1 MSKVCNPPK
10 VLNPRTGK
18 CVGANYLKQLNKK
31 QAVRLLPTPLSHPVN
46 EEIPEALPVNEEI
59 PEALPVN
66 EEIPEAPHV
75 NEAVDAMV
83 PKEKKQI
90 AKKPVKAK
98 NPKANAKALTDY
110 KKSIIDN
117 LKILEDFDKLNKEP
131 FKARAY
137 GKVIDSLELFDGPIN
152 NMDDIKNI
160 NGIGEKI
167 NAKIKELIE
176 TGKMTAVEK
185 ALNDPQF
192 SLQKKLGKLYGV
204 GPVKINELM
213 SKISTFEE
221 LYEKQELLN
230 DKQKIGLKYYNDMN
244 IRIPMSEGK
253 KHYKIIDTIFKKAY
267 KDIEFELVGSYRRK
281 NKDMGDIDILIKNRN
296 DLNIK
301 KLVNEL
307 TEGGYI
313 IETLASGK
321 IKFMGLCKLSPEL
334 PARRIDIL
342 IADPSYYYFALLYF
356 TGSYSFNIFMRKVA
370 LEKGY
375 SLSEYGIKNNNT
387 KKFIDTSDI
396 IKSEKDIFEYLDI
409 AYIPPNKRDIV

>member
-31 QAVRLLPTPLSHPVN
+31 QELLAFPLLPIPLPSQPANEDIPSVPLVPEVPAPV
-46 EEIPEALPVNEEI
+46 
-59 PEALPVN
+59 
-66 EEIPEAPHV
+66 
-75 NEAVDAMV
+75 AVVVAN
-83 PKEKKQI
+83 EKKQN
-90 AKKPVKAK
+90 ATKATKAK
-98 NPKANAKALTDY
+98 APVDY
-110 KKSIIDN
+110 KRAIIDN

-137 GKVIDSLELFDGPIN
+137 GKVIDSLEIFEGPIN

-176 TGKMTAVEK
+176 TGKMTAVER

-213 SKISTFEE
+213 SNISTFEE
-221 LYEKQELLN
+221 LYERPELLN
-230 DKQKIGLKYYNDMN
+230 EKQKIGLKYYDYMN
-244 IRIPMSEGK
+244 MRIPMSEGK
-253 KHYKIIDTIFKKAY
+253 KHYKIIDTIFKKVY
-267 KDIEFELVGSYRRK
+267 KDIEFELVGSYRRQ
-281 NKDMGDIDILIKNRN
+281 NKDMGDIDILIKNRD

-301 KLVNEL
+301 KLVSEL
-307 TEGGYI
+307 TAGGYI

-321 IKFMGLCKLSPEL
+321 SKFMGLCKLSPEL

-356 TGSYSFNIFMRKVA
+356 TGSYSFNIYMRKVA
-370 LEKGY
+370 LEKGW
-375 SLSEYGIKNNNT
+375 SLSEYGIKNNDT
-387 KKFIDTSDI
+387 KKFIDTADI
-396 IKSEKDIFEYLDI
+396 IKSEEDIFKYLAI
-409 AYIPPNKRDIV
+409 PYVPPNKRDMV

>member
-31 QAVRLLPTPLSHPVN
+31 QPILALPLLPIPLPPQPAPAN
-46 EEIPEALPVNEEI
+46 EDDIPEALEVL
-59 PEALPVN
+59 PEVPDPDVT
-66 EEIPEAPHV
+66 
-75 NEAVDAMV
+75 AVATV
-83 PKEKKQI
+83 AVPAPKEKKQ
-90 AKKPVKAK
+90 KA
-98 NPKANAKALTDY
+98 PKAPKAAKAPKAPVDY
-110 KKSIIDN
+110 KRVIIDN

-137 GKVIDSLELFDGPIN
+137 GKVIDSLEIFEGPIN

-176 TGKMTAVEK
+176 TGKMTAVER

-213 SKISTFEE
+213 SNINTFEE
-221 LYEKQELLN
+221 LYERPELLN
-230 DKQKIGLKYYNDMN
+230 EKQKIGLKYYDDMN
-244 IRIPMSEGK
+244 MRIPMSEGK
-253 KHYKIIDTIFKKAY
+253 KHYKIIDTIFKKVY
-267 KDIEFELVGSYRRK
+267 KDIEFELVGSYRRQ
-281 NKDMGDIDILIKNRN
+281 NKDMGDIDILIKNRD

-301 KLVNEL
+301 KLVSEL
-307 TEGGYI
+307 TAGGYI

-321 IKFMGLCKLSPEL
+321 SKFMGLCKLSPEL

-356 TGSYSFNIFMRKVA
+356 TGSYSFNIYMRRVA
-370 LEKGY
+370 LEKGW

-387 KKFIDTSDI
+387 KKFIDTADI
-396 IKSEKDIFEYLDI
+396 IKSEEDIFNYLAI
-409 AYIPPNKRDIV
+409 PYVPPNKRDMI

>member
-31 QAVRLLPTPLSHPVN
+31 QELLALLAPPLLPIPLPSQTAPAK
-46 EEIPEALPVNEEI
+46 EDIPEVPTEVQ
-59 PEALPVN
+59 PEVPDPDV
-66 EEIPEAPHV
+66 
-75 NEAVDAMV
+75 AVVAAV
-83 PKEKKQI
+83 AVPAPKEKKQKA
-90 AKKPVKAK
+90 AKAAKA
-98 NPKANAKALTDY
+98 PKAPVDY
-110 KKSIIDN
+110 KRAIIDN

-137 GKVIDSLELFDGPIN
+137 GKVIDSLEIFEGPIN

-176 TGKMTAVEK
+176 TGKMTAVER

-213 SKISTFEE
+213 SNISTFEE
-221 LYEKQELLN
+221 LYERPELLN
-230 DKQKIGLKYYNDMN
+230 EKQKIGLKYYDDMN
-244 IRIPMSEGK
+244 MRIPMSEGK
-253 KHYKIIDTIFKKAY
+253 KHYKIIDTIFKKVY
-267 KDIEFELVGSYRRK
+267 KDIEFELVGSYRRQ
-281 NKDMGDIDILIKNRN
+281 NKDMGDIDILIKNRD

-301 KLVNEL
+301 KLVSEL
-307 TEGGYI
+307 TVGGYI

-321 IKFMGLCKLSPEL
+321 SKFMGLCKLSPEL

-356 TGSYSFNIFMRKVA
+356 TGSYSFNIYMRRVA
-370 LEKGY
+370 LEKGW

-387 KKFIDTSDI
+387 KKFIDTTDI
-396 IKSEKDIFEYLDI
+396 IKSEEDIFNYLAI
-409 AYIPPNKRDIV
+409 PYVPPNKRDMI

>member
-31 QAVRLLPTPLSHPVN
+31 QPILALPLLPIPLPPQPAPAK
-46 EEIPEALPVNEEI
+46 EDIPEVLPEVL
-59 PEALPVN
+59 PEVQ
-66 EEIPEAPHV
+66 PEVPDPDVATV
-75 NEAVDAMV
+75 AVPA
-83 PKEKKQI
+83 PKEKKQ
-90 AKKPVKAK
+90 KA
-98 NPKANAKALTDY
+98 AKAAKAPVDY
-110 KKSIIDN
+110 KRAIIDN

-137 GKVIDSLELFDGPIN
+137 GKVIDSLEIFEGPIN

-176 TGKMTAVEK
+176 TGKMTAVER

-213 SKISTFEE
+213 SNISTFEE
-221 LYEKQELLN
+221 LYERPELLN
-230 DKQKIGLKYYNDMN
+230 DKQKIGLKYYDDMN
-244 IRIPMSEGK
+244 MRIPMSEGK
-253 KHYKIIDTIFKKAY
+253 KHYKIIDTIFKKVY
-267 KDIEFELVGSYRRK
+267 KDIEFELVGSYRRQ
-281 NKDMGDIDILIKNRN
+281 NKDMGDIDILIKNRD

-301 KLVNEL
+301 KLVSEL
-307 TEGGYI
+307 TAGGYI

-321 IKFMGLCKLSPEL
+321 SKFMGLCKLSPEL

-356 TGSYSFNIFMRKVA
+356 TGSYSFNIYMRRVA
-370 LEKGY
+370 LEKGW

-387 KKFIDTSDI
+387 KKFIDTADI
-396 IKSEKDIFEYLDI
+396 IKSEEDIFKYLAI
-409 AYIPPNKRDIV
+409 PYVPPNKRDMV